1 VLSWCDC
8 PDDNQLP
15 ATTRARQCED
25 TRRLIGIVSAGA
37 IGVLMIWRF
46 CPKQQ
51 PDPGNISGSVAV
63 PEEAVVAN
71 AVLAFWE
78 HVDQEPSDEFGR
90 SQRHGGVAARAFK
103 AVIFDTKGDVIGIG
117 SDQTTVG
124 DRDPMGIAGQIC
136 QHGFRSGEGFFG
148 VDDPVYFAQ
157 WGEERCK
164 IGCIGK
170 VRMTAK
176 ELQLPGFV

>member
-1 VLSWCDC
+1 MGALAEV
-8 PDDNQLP
+8 
-15 ATTRARQCED
+15 
-25 TRRLIGIVSAGA
+25 A
-37 IGVLMIWRF
+37 IGLICTWRF
-46 CPKQQ
+46 NPEQF
-51 PDPGNISGSVAV
+51 PDPCDIGRAVAV
-63 PEEAVVAN
+63 SVKPVVAN
-71 AVLAFWE
+71 AVLASWE
-78 HVDQEPSDEFGR
+78 HVEQETADELVR
-90 SQRHGGVAARAFK
+90 SQRHGGVAARTFK

-117 SDQTTVG
+117 SDQTAVG

-164 IGCIGK
+164 IGCMGK
-170 VRMTAK
+170 ARMTAK